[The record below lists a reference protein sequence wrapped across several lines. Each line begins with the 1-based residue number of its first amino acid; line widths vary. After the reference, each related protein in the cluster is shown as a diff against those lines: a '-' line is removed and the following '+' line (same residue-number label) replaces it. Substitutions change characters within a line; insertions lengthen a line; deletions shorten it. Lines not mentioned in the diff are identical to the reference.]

1 MVVEGPNLYFHALIE
16 KVTGG
21 KFVGIEFKI
30 LDLNN
35 VDPNVSDPQPSPN
48 FSGFINSNLG
58 FSLPVPRLVR
68 ASEEE
73 AVRDSDKQ

>member
-1 MVVEGPNLYFHALIE
+1 MAVERPNLYLHALIE

-21 KFVGIEFKI
+21 KFVGIKFTT
-30 LDLNN
+30 LDLYN
-35 VDPNVSDPQPSPN
+35 VDPKVSDPQPSPSI
-48 FSGFINSNLG
+48 SGFMNSNLG